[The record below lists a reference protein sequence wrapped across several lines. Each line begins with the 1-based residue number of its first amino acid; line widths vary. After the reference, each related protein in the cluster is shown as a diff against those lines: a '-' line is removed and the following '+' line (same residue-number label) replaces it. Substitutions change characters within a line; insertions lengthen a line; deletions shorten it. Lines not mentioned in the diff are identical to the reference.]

1 MVESSDFFNSIVVS
15 AREAIIDCL
24 KQELPGFIAS
34 FLVKDWERKEAVRE
48 ERRNIKCRIRSQ
60 KEKWESEQRK
70 RQENR
75 KRKMKSEKKARRIC
89 KKKMKAAN
97 SRNWLK
103 FRELKY
109 NLVACKQVILLSS
122 VCTAPLGTYRVWCLL
137 LSFETFFNAR
147 NKKKK
152 YSA

>member
-1 MVESSDFFNSIVVS
+1 E
-15 AREAIIDCL
+15 
-24 KQELPGFIAS
+24 
-34 FLVKDWERKEAVRE
+34 EAVSD
-48 ERRNIKCRIRSQ
+48 ERRNIKRRIRSQ
-60 KEKWESEQRK
+60 KEKWESVQRK
-70 RQENR
+70 LQENR

-109 NLVACKQVILLSS
+109 NFLARKQVILMSS
-122 VCTAPLGTYRVWCLL
+122 VYTVPLGTYRVWCLL